1 MRIYLDCCALNRPW
15 DDQGQIRI
23 HREAESVLF
32 LIEEA
37 RGGRM
42 DLVSSDYLLNEIRE
56 TADEERQQK
65 VRGLLDAASIHV
77 PASQSLADRAAAFAA
92 HGITGSD
99 ALHLATAE
107 AAGARYLITTD
118 DRLLK
123 RAHRAG
129 RMVQVQVINPTDWPP
144 SESMP

>member
-1 MRIYLDCCALNRPW
+1 MPSSASESGLNRPW

-65 VRGLLDAASIHV
+65 VRGLLDAASIPL
-77 PASQSLADRAAAFAA
+77 PASESLADRAAAFAA
-92 HGITGSD
+92 HAITGSD
-99 ALHLATAE
+99 ALHIATAE

-123 RAHRAG
+123 RVRRAG
-129 RMVQVQVINPTDWPP
+129 KVVQVQVINPTEWPP